1 MQCRITR
8 ASRTMA
14 VAALVSG
21 CLAAGPS
28 VHAAAAR
35 AVTSGQALPATAAAP
50 PIKDCD
56 PGGLN
61 TGDQQIAHRLD
72 GTLRP
77 GGAMGTRITPYQ
89 VSCARMVVRTIK
101 DLWRLERRAAVIA
114 ITTAIVESHVQNLD
128 GGTGSS
134 VGVFQQTDIWG
145 PREDRLDVERSTDL
159 FIDAMLRMFP
169 GGAWKNRPIGE
180 VCQAVQRS
188 GFPQRYQP
196 EVPDAEKIVTALGI
210 Y

>member
-1 MQCRITR
+1 M
-8 ASRTMA
+8 
-14 VAALVSG
+14 VAALVCGS
-21 CLAAGPS
+21 LAAGS
-28 VHAAAAR
+28 AAAAAEAGAAASGRGHR
-35 AVTSGQALPATAAAP
+35 AVAAAP
-50 PIKDCD
+50 PILDCD
-56 PGGLN
+56 PGGL
-61 TGDQQIAHRLD
+61 TVGDQQIAARLD

-77 GGAMGTRITPYQ
+77 GGAMATRITPYQ

-101 DLWRLERRAAVIA
+101 DLWQLEKHAAVIA

-180 VCQAVQRS
+180 VCQKVQRS
-188 GFPQRYQP
+188 AFPERYQP
-196 EVPDAEKIVTALGI
+196 EATDAEKIVSALGI
-210 Y
+210 YPS